1 LPQKTLSTVA
11 VDSKPVLLTDFI
23 KIVIR
28 RKDLA
33 KWIEHEEYRHGLHGA
48 FVRVTYHKSY
58 VIAMIDSFVLGN
70 EAYKVEQRE
79 TKYQVI
85 LSNRG
90 SLKQFKVNMVSD
102 REPTENEFQRMKLE
116 NPKIVV
122 SHRMVKDRTDQ
133 IQKASEFQYDK
144 DLLEQLVKEQ
154 NYRKIRARN
163 FKGLNLTSIK
173 MTVQGE
179 LALLEAEL

>member
-1 LPQKTLSTVA
+1 
-11 VDSKPVLLTDFI
+11 
-23 KIVIR
+23 
-28 RKDLA
+28 
-33 KWIEHEEYRHGLHGA
+33 
-48 FVRVTYHKSY
+48 
-58 VIAMIDSFVLGN
+58 
-70 EAYKVEQRE
+70 
-79 TKYQVI
+79 
-85 LSNRG
+85 
-90 SLKQFKVNMVSD
+90 MVSD
-102 REPTENEFQRMKLE
+102 REPTESEFQRMKIE
-116 NPKIVV
+116 NPKIIV

-154 NYRKIRARN
+154 NYKKIRARN